1 MTQSQ
6 VRQAVILC
14 GGIGS
19 RLGELTKNTPKPLLH
34 VGGRPFLAI
43 LLNKL
48 RAEGIEHFLLLAAFE
63 SDQIKDF
70 ADHYMA
76 QNPDIRISVAVEP
89 GRVGTGGA
97 LWHARS
103 HLEDSFYLLNGDS
116 WLDAP
121 VRELD
126 KILEAHDGAYGVL
139 SLRHVEDRAR
149 YGSVEI
155 EGDLV
160 TTFGASDFAT
170 GPGYI
175 NGGVYLFTKDI
186 IPHLPQDGSL
196 EGETLP
202 KLCAGSKIHGI
213 KRDCYF
219 IDIGVVEDFNRAQ
232 IEVV

>member
-1 MTQSQ
+1 MNA
-6 VRQAVILC
+6 RKPKQAAILC

-19 RLGELTKNTPKPLLH
+19 RLGELTKSTPKPLLH

-43 LLNKL
+43 LLDKL
-48 RAEGIEHFLLLAAFE
+48 RAEGIDHFLLLAAFE

-70 ADHYMA
+70 ADDYMA
-76 QNPDIRISVAVEP
+76 QNPDIHISVAVEP

-97 LWHARS
+97 LWHAQN
-103 HLEDSFYLLNGDS
+103 HLEDYFYLLNGDS

-126 KILEAHDGAYGVL
+126 AILEAHKGAYGVL
-139 SLRHVEDRAR
+139 SLRHVEDRTR

-160 TTFGASDFAT
+160 TAFGPSGSAS

-196 EGETLP
+196 EGESLP
-202 KLCAGSKIHGI
+202 ALCARSKIYGI

-219 IDIGVVEDFNRAQ
+219 IDIGIVEDFNRAQ
-232 IEVV
+232 IEVA